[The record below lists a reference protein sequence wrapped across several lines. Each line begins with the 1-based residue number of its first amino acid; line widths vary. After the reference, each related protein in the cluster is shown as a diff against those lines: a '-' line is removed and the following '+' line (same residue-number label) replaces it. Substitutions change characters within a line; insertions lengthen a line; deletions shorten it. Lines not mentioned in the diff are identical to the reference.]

1 MSNVTVSELKN
12 QVTVSTTENTI
23 EIKSP
28 GTIGPAGV
36 MQSITIDG
44 NNGITPD
51 SQTYSTAINTIS
63 LGINAS
69 DLRSHLSVE
78 DGATA
83 DQTNAEIRAAVEA
96 ATDSNVFTNDDHT
109 KLNGIETSA
118 TADQTNSEIK
128 TAYEANSDTNAFT
141 DADHTKLDGIEDNAK
156 DDQTASEIKTLYESN
171 SDTNAFEDAD
181 HTKLDGIEASAT
193 ADQTASEI
201 KTLYES
207 NSDTNE
213 FTNAEKVIVGVS
225 LTDSDFS
232 SDGFLRRSGGS
243 GSYSVD
249 TNTYLTGNE
258 TVTFTGDST
267 GTGSTSVAL
276 THANSGVSAG
286 TYGNATQSP
295 QITVDTKGRITSA
308 SNVDIDNVNIA
319 EGVAISLSIA
329 LG

>member
-1 MSNVTVSELKN
+1 MSVTLSPTKHQVSVSPTTTTVTV
-12 QVTVSTTENTI
+12 TA
-23 EIKSP
+23 P
-28 GTIGPAGV
+28 GPVGPAGV
-36 MQSITIDG
+36 LQSVAISGSDGVEIDSGSPITTSSGTIALG
-44 NNGITPD
+44 VNK
-51 SQTYSTAINTIS
+51 SSLLSHIN
-63 LGINAS
+63 
-69 DLRSHLSVE
+69 VE

-83 DQTNAEIRAAVEA
+83 DQTN
-96 ATDSNVFTNDDHT
+96 T
-109 KLNGIETSA
+109 
-118 TADQTNSEIK
+118 EIK

-141 DADHTKLDGIEDNAK
+141 DDDHTKLDGIEDSAK

-213 FTNAEKVIVGVS
+213 FTDAEKVIVGVS
-225 LTDSDFS
+225 ITDSDFS

-286 TYGNATQSP
+286 TYGNSTQSP
-295 QITVDTKGRITSA
+295 QIIVDAKGRITSA
-308 SNVDIDNVNIA
+308 SSVDIDNVNIA

>member
-1 MSNVTVSELKN
+1 MSNVTVNELKN

-51 SQTYSTAINTIS
+51 SQTYNTAINTIS

-128 TAYEANSDTNAFT
+128 TAYEANSNTNAFT
-141 DADHTKLDGIEDNAK
+141 
-156 DDQTASEIKTLYESN
+156 
-171 SDTNAFEDAD
+171 DAD